1 MAGIKQLTTRH
12 TVSTANKAL
21 ASQDKWLLDLFDE
34 YLTEQQKPNRAG
46 VFFPSLL
53 GSTCDK
59 HLYLSYRGMLAPS
72 TIHSYTRRIFDNGS
86 FLEER
91 MTTYFE
97 KMGILKERE
106 IPCTCEDPP
115 ISGRADFLLSHP
127 LYSEV
132 VLELKSINDKG
143 FKNLRGKPKREH
155 LIQLQLYLH
164 LLKMERGIVLYENK
178 NDQHIKAFPIEYSLK
193 AWQSIEAKCRKI
205 QNMEV
210 MPEGCTGPPWCP
222 CKDYKEIE
230 EDEDDGEM
238 DSYESIEESG

>member
-106 IPCTCEDPP
+106 IPCNCEDPP

-178 NDQHIKAFPIEYSLK
+178 NDQKLKAFQVKRSAKEWNALVKRCTEIQD
-193 AWQSIEAKCRKI
+193 AISIPESCTGAVWCACRK
-205 QNMEV
+205 
-210 MPEGCTGPPWCP
+210 
-222 CKDYKEIE
+222 YKEG
-230 EDEDDGEM
+230 EDGREVDTNESVGE
-238 DSYESIEESG
+238 SE

>member
-72 TIHSYTRRIFDNGS
+72 TIHSYTRRIFDNGA

-115 ISGRADFLLSHP
+115 ISGRADFILSHP

-205 QNMEV
+205 QNMKV

-222 CKDYKEIE
+222 CKDYRETE